1 MPVEFVLE
9 PLVVFLSILSGIAV
23 GFTLGLIGG
32 GGSVLAVPLLLYVV
46 GIKDIHTAIGTSAL
60 AVGTIAAINLYSHKR
75 KNNVR
80 LRKGLTFALPGLGG
94 TLLGAQLGL
103 ITPSDSLL
111 IFFALFMS
119 VVGFLMLRKKAT
131 KSDVQSSGKQTTV
144 MLSKRNIPL
153 SGFFVG
159 TLAGYFGI
167 GGGFLIVPTI
177 MYSGGLNIIEAI
189 GTSLVSV
196 SAFGLTTATNYF
208 VAGNVDVLVAILFVV
223 GGVMGGILGV
233 RLTDKIPNVLLGKI
247 FAIVLFAISVYISAK
262 TLVF

>member
-167 GGGFLIVPTI
+167 GGGFLIVPTL

-247 FAIVLFAISVYISAK
+247 FAIVLFAISVYILAK

>member
-9 PLVVFLSILSGIAV
+9 PLVVFLSIFSGIAV

-111 IFFALFMS
+111 MFFALFMS

-144 MLSKRNIPL
+144 MLSKRNVPL
-153 SGFFVG
+153 SGFVVG

-167 GGGFLIVPTI
+167 GGGFLIVPTL

-223 GGVMGGILGV
+223 GGVMGGIFGV

-247 FAIVLFAISVYISAK
+247 FAIVLFAISVYILVK